1 MIVPYGRTWIGPRPG
16 NGSFQ
21 VLFQV
26 LFHALFQALSA
37 IRAIVR
43 AAPVSPGEPA
53 PSA

>member
-21 VLFQV
+21 VLFHV
-26 LFHALFQALSA
+26 LFQALSA